1 MEKEHKEIEIYSD
14 EVQEVMNRIPPAILR
29 YGMVTITAILVL
41 LLAGST
47 LFRYPDTMKA
57 AFSLTLHEDS
67 ATAIESYAS
76 VPMASAGKVVLGQ
89 RVLIRL
95 DGCPEGLPELFEG
108 TVKSISPYPD
118 GNGNYLLEVELREEI
133 YRCLD
138 ENPPLIRKMTG
149 TADIVLRER
158 SLFQRITNL

>member
-1 MEKEHKEIEIYSD
+1 MEKEYKEIEIYSD

-29 YGMVTITAILVL
+29 YGMVTIAAILVL
-41 LLAGST
+41 LLAGSI
-47 LFRYPDTMKA
+47 LFRYPDTLKA
-57 AFSLTLHEDS
+57 SFTLMLHEDS

-76 VPMASAGKVVLGQ
+76 VPMESAGKVVLGQ

-95 DGCPEGLPELFEG
+95 DGCPEGLPEQFEG

-118 GNGNYLLEVELREEI
+118 GNGNYLLDVKMREDI
-133 YRCLD
+133 YRCLI

-149 TADIVLRER
+149 TADIVLSEW
-158 SLFQRITNL
+158 SLFQRIINL